1 MAYIP
6 APNFGAA
13 FAQAFTTTLA
23 EGIDKRK
30 DRRDKLIDLSVES
43 AKRMAPKYAAAQN
56 DYKSVLDIGD
66 RLKSEYGVTD
76 AEFVA
81 LTQETDIHKFFQTVV
96 EQDANR
102 QAIGRNKLNKQD
114 FMSAFKLPE
123 NVIPEGMTREQAIAQ
138 ILGLQTAKLK
148 EESDPKS
155 EGAQDRSWRSAIG
168 NFMVSNPKLSAE
180 EAIQGMKVMGYNIN
194 DMSSYTGIK
203 QDISSGVTR
212 NREIL
217 FNDIGYDDK
226 TYGQTFNQ
234 YYRRLSIKLTGSAVY
249 EDTIFSASI
258 VKLATEP
265 EKQALVEKRATADEG
280 GQAFAKLELGIINSG
295 LGLGLIGSS
304 QRRIILEGLFNA
316 VDDGQAGQ
324 AEVEKLMERIESGKA
339 VKAITALYQKEG
351 LDLTRAD
358 YEAIISGEE
367 TAADAGPV
375 AADAGPVAADAGV
388 DAGADADEIYDGN
401 SPFVVVEPPTIPVV
415 PNSVQQLEIQIKKQ
429 TDPVRKQILENEL
442 IQLKEAASA
451 EARPSIQD
459 TSASATAQTNIDTIK
474 RIRQAASKITYE
486 EYQNMTRRELREAG
500 LGDRPIDRWS
510 AFGIRPR
517 QYFKD
522 SVNQPETEPTV
533 DAATMDQLFKD
544 KGYKDKG
551 VFIQDLMDNKISEAD
566 MDTAKAAIS
575 ADAESDTTSLGDL
588 NLEFGMEEAAENNS
602 VVQTIRENA
611 KNFTLAQ
618 YKNMSRAQRKKNGLG
633 DTPIA
638 RGIAFGIVPLA
649 KYFKTTEAVIDEAED
664 TMQSNADSAMEVF
677 KIIRD
682 EFDTDTLKELSD
694 EEIKVFLK
702 YNNITL
708 NASTLDLLK
717 MAIKY

>member
-1 MAYIP
+1 MAYVP

-81 LTQETDIHKFFQTVV
+81 LTQETDIQKFFQTVV

-114 FMSAFKLPE
+114 FMSAFKLPD
-123 NVIPEGMTREQAIAQ
+123 NVIPEGMSREQAVAQ

-148 EESDPKS
+148 EEGDPKS
-155 EGAQDRSWRSAIG
+155 EGAQDRSWRGAIG

-217 FNDIGYDDK
+217 FDDIGYDNN
-226 TYGQTFNQ
+226 TYDQTQSLYNS
-234 YYRRLSIKLTGSAVY
+234 RLATKLSGGSDLSKPDIYKVSAVGLDVAGK
-249 EDTIFSASI
+249 ET
-258 VKLATEP
+258 LAA
-265 EKQALVEKRATADEG
+265 KRDMALDG
-280 GQAFAKLELGIINSG
+280 SMAFAKLELGIINSG

-304 QRRIILEGLFNA
+304 QRRIIMEGLFSA

-324 AEVEKLMERIESGKA
+324 AEVETLMERIESGEA
-339 VKAITALYQKEG
+339 VEAITALYQEKG
-351 LDLTRAD
+351 LNFDRAD

-367 TAADAGPV
+367 PAAETGAV
-375 AADAGPVAADAGV
+375 AAETGAVAAETGAVAAGTG
-388 DAGADADEIYDGN
+388 AGQLADADEIDDGN
-401 SPFVVVEPPTIPVV
+401 SPFVVDKSPTKPVV
-415 PNSVQQLEIQIKKQ
+415 PDSAKELK
-429 TDPVRKQILENEL
+429 RILKNEL
-442 IQLKEAASA
+442 KVIEEKEAG
-451 EARPSIQD
+451 PSIQGTD
-459 TSASATAQTNIDTIK
+459 ARATAQTNIDTME
-474 RIRQAASKITYE
+474 RMRQAASKITYE

-522 SVNQPETEPTV
+522 GVDQPETEPTV

-588 NLEFGMEEAAENNS
+588 NLDFGMEEAAENNS

-638 RGIAFGIVPLA
+638 RGIAFGIMPLA
-649 KYFKTTEAVIDEAED
+649 KYFKTTEAVVDEAED

-694 EEIKVFLK
+694 EDIKVFLK
-702 YNNITL
+702 QNNITL
-708 NASTLDLLK
+708 NATTLGLLK